1 VIQDENTG
9 KNVLKEVGEEMPI
22 EGAIEAKIEFSPD
35 GKFLALIA
43 SKSTLRI
50 YQLWEEGDDWENSL
64 EEFVMSLNSQ

>member
-1 VIQDENTG
+1 
-9 KNVLKEVGEEMPI
+9 MPI

-64 EEFVMSLNSQ
+64 EEFVMSLNGQQPMQEFI